1 MGAIYLDGIHAPSL
15 LEVVAAT
22 GVPTTGYSGWQT
34 RSRGS
39 GGYDAPGPIALV
51 VHHTASPARSTPG
64 QQFANDASYC
74 AVGHADAPVAN
85 MVLGPEGQVSVHA
98 AGASNHAGD
107 GGPWSTSRGTIPASG
122 ANSRSI
128 AVEASNDGQGQPWS
142 LEQQDAYVAISA
154 AMCSAYGFDPA
165 RRGPTA
171 SDLIAHYEWAG
182 PSPPAPGRKC
192 DPAGPSRWSGP
203 SGGCNARNYWRMDE
217 FRAAVAAYMANGPQP
232 PEPEVP
238 MIEQLIAPV
247 VSTVPNA
254 AWFVRWD
261 GGRITWASNADT
273 LLANRQ
279 GVAVDSVTMGA
290 DQYQRLLN
298 DATVGWPDS
307 ARVAGASDP
316 EPVT

>member
-1 MGAIYLDGIHAPSL
+1 MGAIYLDGKHGYPSL
-15 LEVVAAT
+15 LEVVRRAIPDAT
-22 GVPTTGYSGWQT
+22 GYAGWET
-34 RSRGS
+34 RARGS
-39 GGYDAPGPIALV
+39 GGYDAAPMCVI

-64 QQFANDASYC
+64 QQFANDAAYC
-74 AVGHADAPVAN
+74 VSAKDGPVAN
-85 MVLGPEGQVSVHA
+85 MVLGPEGQCSVHA

-107 GGPWSTSRGTIPASG
+107 GGPWSTTRGTIPASSC
-122 ANSRSI
+122 NSRSI
-128 AVEASNDGQGQPWS
+128 GIEASNDGQGQTWS
-142 LEQQDAYVAISA
+142 LEQQDAYLALVAEL
-154 AMCSAYGFDPA
+154 CRAYGFDPA

-171 SDLIAHYEWAG
+171 SDVVAHMEWAG
-182 PSPPAPGRKC
+182 PNPPTPGRKC

-217 FRAAVAAYMANGPQP
+217 FRAAVAAYMAHG
-232 PEPEVP
+232 PEPEPEIP